1 MHNKLNIFY
10 ILGKLSSIFCN
21 MLKIIQIYRYLYAII
36 KKGENYLNLNEME
49 NTNVYL
55 LRMILV

>member
-36 KKGENYLNLNEME
+36 KKEENYLNLNEME
-49 NTNVYL
+49 NMNVYL
-55 LRMILV
+55 LRMILI